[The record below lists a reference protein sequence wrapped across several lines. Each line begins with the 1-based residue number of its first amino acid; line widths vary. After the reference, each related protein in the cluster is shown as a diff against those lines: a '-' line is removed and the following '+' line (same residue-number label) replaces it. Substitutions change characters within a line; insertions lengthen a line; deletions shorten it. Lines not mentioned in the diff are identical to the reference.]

1 MAVNFCFGAIV
12 NLAVDFSCRLM
23 VYCSQIVEIIAF
35 LEKASV
41 VSCAWL
47 QIKRKWVYSKMEHQ
61 SNPSCWGN
69 NGTNLYEKD
78 HFNKKKSSTC
88 TNVPRFLMINIVQIF
103 SEVMMLLM
111 FLLEILDN
119 FTLVCNLKIT
129 AIWAA
134 LPTSLQLNS
143 NQLMTSVTLL

>member
-1 MAVNFCFGAIV
+1 
-12 NLAVDFSCRLM
+12 
-23 VYCSQIVEIIAF
+23 
-35 LEKASV
+35 
-41 VSCAWL
+41 
-47 QIKRKWVYSKMEHQ
+47 
-61 SNPSCWGN
+61 
-69 NGTNLYEKD
+69 
-78 HFNKKKSSTC
+78 
-88 TNVPRFLMINIVQIF
+88 MINIVQIF

-129 AIWAA
+129 AIRAA